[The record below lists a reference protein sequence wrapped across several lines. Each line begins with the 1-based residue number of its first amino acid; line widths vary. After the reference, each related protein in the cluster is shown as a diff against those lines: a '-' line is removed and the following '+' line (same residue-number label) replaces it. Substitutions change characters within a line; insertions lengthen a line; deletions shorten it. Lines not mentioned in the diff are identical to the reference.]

1 MNTADDLK
9 RLIYNPPNA
18 IIRLIVINVVIFL
31 AMSVIGVFQFFLQTE
46 FGILPF
52 IQQYFSFPS
61 SAESFIYRP
70 WSIITYMFLHNGIFH
85 ILFNMLWLYW
95 MGRILMEHLGVNRV
109 LGVYF
114 LGGVFG
120 ALLYMAAYN
129 LFPVYK
135 SVVDASTVVGASAG
149 VMAVVAA
156 TATLLPD
163 YTIRLLLFGDVKLK
177 WLAIIIVII
186 DFISIQ
192 GSNSGGSI
200 AHLGG
205 AFFGFLFIKQLQKGT
220 DLSGYIGWMNNLF
233 KPKQPLKVSYRN
245 PENKTSSHNQKTID
259 GILDKIS
266 ASGYDS
272 LSKEEKEILFKA
284 SKDDK

>member
-1 MNTADDLK
+1 MSTSEDIK
-9 RLIYNPPNA
+9 RLITNPPNA
-18 IIRLIVINVVIFL
+18 IIRLIVINVLIFL
-31 AMSVIGVFQFFLQTE
+31 AMSVIGVFQFFMQTE
-46 FGILPF
+46 LGILPF
-52 IQQYFSFPS
+52 IKKYFSFPS
-61 SAESFIYRP
+61 SAESFIFRP

-95 MGRILMEHLGVNRV
+95 MGKIMMEYLGVKRV
-109 LGVYF
+109 VGVYF
-114 LGGVFG
+114 LGGIFG

-135 SVVDASTVVGASAG
+135 SVVAGSTVVGASAG

-156 TATLLPD
+156 TATQLPD
-163 YTIRLLLFGDVKLK
+163 YSIRLLLFGDVKLK
-177 WLAIIIVII
+177 WLAIVIVII

-205 AFFGFLFIKQLQKGT
+205 AFFGFLFIKQLQKGS
-220 DLSGYIGWMNNLF
+220 DLSGYIDWIENLF

-245 PENKTSSHNQKTID
+245 PEIKKNTNNQKTID
-259 GILDKIS
+259 AILDKIS
-266 ASGYDS
+266 ESGYDS